1 MRQEVIQVSKEPALI
16 EHDALVELAE
26 KSEKRIE
33 AVKKIIRAA
42 LRITNHRDWVI
53 IAGEPYLTASGAEKV
68 ARLFGI
74 SWYDMK
80 IEEEEREDE
89 KGKFFMFTC
98 KAKFKLGETEIEA
111 VGTSSTRSKFFG
123 WVKGKLRELHEVDIP
138 SVKKTAMT
146 NCILNGVKRLLG
158 LRNLTLEDLKSA
170 GISIDKI
177 TRVTFKEE

>member
-1 MRQEVIQVSKEPALI
+1 MKQEVIPVAKEPTLI

-42 LRITNHRDWVI
+42 LRITNHRDWVLI
-53 IAGEPYLTASGAEKV
+53 GNEPYLTASGAEKV

-98 KAKFKLGETEIEA
+98 KAKFRLGEIEIEA
-111 VGTSSTRSKFFG
+111 VGTCSTRNKFFYLAKG
-123 WVKGKLRELHEVDIP
+123 RVKELHEIDIP

-170 GISIDKI
+170 GVSIDKI
-177 TRVTFKEE
+177 TRVTFKEG

>member
-1 MRQEVIQVSKEPALI
+1 MKQEVIPVAKEPTLI

-74 SWYDMK
+74 SWYDMN
-80 IEEEEREDE
+80 IQEEEREDE
-89 KGKFFMFTC
+89 KGKYYMYTC
-98 KAKFKLGETEIEA
+98 KAKFKLGEVEIEA
-111 VGTSSTRSKFFG
+111 VGTCSTRNKFFYLAKG
-123 WVKGKLRELHEVDIP
+123 RVKELHEIDIP

-177 TRVTFKEE
+177 TRVTFKEG